1 MPKRK
6 NTIIL
11 REFEQHFILL
21 SFMTVITALLLIVA
35 LIVGV
40 VWLLDPDLLGEQGL
54 QKALYVGSAAL
65 VLLALTYYYTM
76 RINHRVSGPIFVL
89 MRNLERLGE
98 GDLTTEMRLR
108 HQDHLQEI
116 TGSFNRNVGQLRSEI
131 DTIKAVASAISS
143 ANNQQE
149 LQPLLD
155 KLIKKLG
162 LIKTS

>member
-21 SFMTVITALLLIVA
+21 SFMTVITALLLLVA

-40 VWLLDPDLLGEQGL
+40 VWLFDPAILGNNGL
-54 QKALYVGSAAL
+54 QKALYVGAAAL
-65 VLLALTYYYTM
+65 VLFAFTYYYTM

-89 MRNLERLGE
+89 MRNLDRLGE

-116 TGSFNRNVGQLRSEI
+116 TGSFNRNIGQLRSEI
-131 DTIKAVASAISS
+131 QTLKTIAGAISS
-143 ANNQQE
+143 ANNQKE
-149 LQPLLD
+149 IQPLLD
-155 KLIKKLG
+155 KLTKKLNT
-162 LIKTS
+162 IKTV